1 MEFKDF
7 KDILKEDGLYVAKSF
22 TEGTAF
28 LVDNGMLYQVH
39 YDNSGDINP
48 SKNLPTIT
56 LSLVHKGYVKVLNRQ
71 SLFDDTRKN
80 LFK

>member
-1 MEFKDF
+1 MDF

-28 LVDNGMLYQVH
+28 LVNYGMLYQIH
-39 YDNSGDINP
+39 YDNSDDINP
-48 SKNLPTIT
+48 SKSLPTVT
-56 LSLVHKGYVKVLNRQ
+56 LPVVNKDYVKVFNRQ
-71 SLFDDTRKN
+71 TLFGDKRKN

>member
-1 MEFKDF
+1 MDF

-28 LVDNGMLYQVH
+28 LVNYGMLYQIH
-39 YDNSGDINP
+39 YDNSDDINP
-48 SKNLPTIT
+48 SKSLPTVT
-56 LSLVHKGYVKVLNRQ
+56 LPVVNKDYVKVFNRQ
-71 SLFDDTRKN
+71 ALFGDKRKN